1 MSPPHPR
8 STKLAR
14 GRWFDPHRPI
24 ERGGGADPGTYRRG
38 VRVRSWRLDALWVAV
53 SIAAAFVVTAMLLP
67 DAKLS
72 APLLLAVLAGLVTVG
87 VRRWPLAVLLTL
99 AIAVIGNAVTGFVG
113 PFVAL
118 CMLVLVGVIAYRYSW
133 RAAWLAW
140 SITYLAMLSL
150 GGFRFQPLSTATV
163 LQVLAEAGLAAAPV
177 AFGRYVRGVRSAAEV
192 AEERVAETEAFR
204 YVETRA
210 ARLAERSRLARDLH
224 DIVAHHVG
232 AMTLRASSGR
242 LALDTSGDAA
252 VAAAALSDIAE
263 TGRHVLDE
271 LRGLLAVLR
280 DPDAIDEEAM
290 VIEPKAAIADAVARV
305 RGAGV
310 PVTLDLDPDLARASL
325 LVRTTVARIV
335 QEALTNVLKHA
346 GPGTATRLTASVEP
360 PHTLRLRIDNDA
372 PAGPQPAPAALP
384 ASGHGLTGMRDR
396 VALLGGV
403 LTAGPTPDRG
413 WSVAVALPAP
423 PALPVR
429 PDPAAS
435 VEESRA

>member
-1 MSPPHPR
+1 M
-8 STKLAR
+8 
-14 GRWFDPHRPI
+14 
-24 ERGGGADPGTYRRG
+24 
-38 VRVRSWRLDALWVAV
+38 
-53 SIAAAFVVTAMLLP
+53 SIAAAFVVTARVVP
-67 DAKLS
+67 YAKPS
-72 APLLLAVLAGLVTVG
+72 APLVLAVLAGLIMIG
-87 VRRWPLAVLLTL
+87 VRRWPGLVLVTL
-99 AIAVIGNAVTGFVG
+99 AIAVSGGKRDIGFVG
-113 PFVAL
+113 PFGVL
-118 CMLVLVGVIAYRYSW
+118 CMLVLLGVIAYRYSW

-140 SITYLAMLSL
+140 SITYLTMLSL
-150 GGFRFQPLSTATV
+150 GGFNFQPLLTTTV

-325 LVRTTVARIV
+325 LVRTTVAPHRAGGADERAQTRRTRHGHAPDGERRAAEHAAAAHRQRCARRAATCARGAARIRPWPDR
-335 QEALTNVLKHA
+335 HA
-346 GPGTATRLTASVEP
+346 GPGRAAGRRAYRRTDPGPRLVRRGGATRTTRSPGTAE
-360 PHTLRLRIDNDA
+360 
-372 PAGPQPAPAALP
+372 
-384 ASGHGLTGMRDR
+384 
-396 VALLGGV
+396 
-403 LTAGPTPDRG
+403 
-413 WSVAVALPAP
+413 
-423 PALPVR
+423 
-429 PDPAAS
+429 PAAS

>member
-1 MSPPHPR
+1 MR
-8 STKLAR
+8 A
-14 GRWFDPHRPI
+14 
-24 ERGGGADPGTYRRG
+24 
-38 VRVRSWRLDALWVAV
+38 WRLDALWAAV
-53 SIAAAFVVTAMLLP
+53 SIAAAFVVTARVVP
-67 DAKLS
+67 YAKPS
-72 APLLLAVLAGLVTVG
+72 APFVLAVLAGLIMIA
-87 VRRWPLAVLLTL
+87 VRRWPVLVLVAL
-99 AIAVIGNAVTGFVG
+99 AIAVSGGKRDIGFVG
-113 PFVAL
+113 PFGVL
-118 CMLVLVGVIAYRYSW
+118 CMLVLLGVIAYRYSW
-133 RAAWLAW
+133 RVAWLAW
-140 SITYLAMLSL
+140 SITYLTMLSL
-150 GGFRFQPLSTATV
+150 GGFNFQPLLTATV

-242 LALDTSGDAA
+242 LALDTSADAS

-372 PAGPQPAPAALP
+372 PTGPQPAPAALP

-423 PALPVR
+423 PALPV
-429 PDPAAS
+429 PPGPAAS